1 MGKEP
6 EGRWNGYS
14 SWVSVKF
21 SNGNEV
27 ETEYANSGYTPISG
41 NSQSVAIRLL
51 SS

>member
-6 EGRWNGYS
+6 EGRWNGNS

-21 SNGNEV
+21 SKGKKV

-41 NSQSVAIRLL
+41 NLQFVAIKLL